1 MTVTVVTGSW
11 LEKFS
16 DSLQVYLF
24 ENINRS
30 YFKTSTYSESFFL
43 KHCSFLAFSVL
54 QLLLTSSPLSGGPFI
69 ASQWKLKK
77 AEAHLLLL
85 LGAHPQQDPLSLPP
99 LDHSASAQCGSAW
112 CLLLLGHVCKSSSPD
127 SRKCR
132 IYVAHRLTVPLLSS
146 LATCLSPP
154 VLPKAGSPISLADC
168 SDLPTTLNVSISLV

>member
-30 YFKTSTYSESFFL
+30 YFKTSTYSASFFL
-43 KHCSFLAFSVL
+43 KQFLLSILSSTA
-54 QLLLTSSPLSGGPFI
+54 LLTSSPLSDGPFI
-69 ASQWKLKK
+69 ASQWKLRKV
-77 AEAHLLLL
+77 EAHIPLL

-99 LDHSASAQCGSAW
+99 LDHSASAQFGSAW
-112 CLLLLGHVCKSSSPD
+112 CLLLLGHICKSSSPD

-132 IYVAHRLTVPLLSS
+132 IYVAHKLTVPLLSS